1 MSFNL
6 AYITSDN
13 FRAALEWATD
23 LVDKKILANIE
34 QIQSA
39 QRFIDDL
46 KSDKWDF
53 KQEQFDFVIGII
65 EGTITHVQ
73 GQDLEGN
80 DLAHTP
86 LILLRWQKFII
97 VNLFGFFKKNTRLR
111 RFNEALIFLP
121 RKQGKTA
128 FASSLAWAKSI
139 LDRKSGS
146 KVYIV
151 ANSLKQTQESF
162 GFLEKN
168 ISPLKKDF
176 KKLRIRDNNQEHSI
190 LADLGDGSIEVF
202 AIANQEDKLD
212 SLNCNCLILDEIHS
226 WKRAG
231 SKKYTLMKNAMKA
244 YRNKLLIGIST
255 AGDVPNGFLAQRIQT
270 LKKVLNK
277 QIVDDTYNSYF
288 IFLCMAEQD
297 KKGNVLNPITHEI
310 TTIDDPDVLSSVT
323 PSLNQTVTL
332 EELISEAKQAMNEP
346 QLKLEFIAKSL
357 NIFTTADNAYFD
369 IDAFKSSDSKF
380 NWTLDDLTKLPII
393 WYGGADLSKLHDL
406 TAAAIYGTLK
416 NYKYIDSNGNEI
428 IKDIDIAVT
437 HAFFP
442 RVRAIEKAEVDNI
455 PLYEWSEEGWATL
468 SNTPTVSFDDIVK
481 WFISMRELGF
491 KIKEVHFDK
500 KFGRE
505 FFLKMKQAK
514 FKMYDAPQLFIRKS
528 EGFRRIEVK
537 SLNEEFYYL
546 HSRAYEYCVSNVKAI
561 EKTDD
566 MIQFEKVLPNQRID
580 LFDASVFACVA
591 SLEGGEK
598 KAKTANVL
606 K

>member
-1 MSFNL
+1 MDGINSENFKV
-6 AYITSDN
+6 AYK
-13 FRAALEWATD
+13 WAED
-23 LVDKKILANIE
+23 LINGKILANIE
-34 QIQSA
+34 QVQSA

-46 KSDKWDF
+46 ESDKWDF
-53 KQEQFDFVIGII
+53 KQCQFDFAIGLI
-65 EGTITHVQ
+65 EGTIKHIQ
-73 GQDLEGN
+73 GQDLNGN

-86 LILLRWQKFII
+86 LYLLPWQKFII
-97 VNLFGFFKKNTRLR
+97 VNLFGFFNKDTNIR

-128 FASSLAWAKSI
+128 FGSSISFAKSI

-176 KKLRIRDNNQEHSI
+176 KKLRVRDNNQEHSI
-190 LADLGDGSIEVF
+190 LADLGDGSVEIF

-226 WKRAG
+226 WKKAG
-231 SKKYTLMKNAMKA
+231 GKKYTLMKNAMKA

-277 QIVDDTYNSYF
+277 QIIDDTYNSYF
-288 IFLCMAEQD
+288 IFMCMAEQD
-297 KKGNVLNPITHEI
+297 KKGNVLNPVTGEI
-310 TTIDDPDVLSSVT
+310 TTIDDPEVLASVT

-332 EELISEAKQAMNEP
+332 DELISDAKQAINEP
-346 QLKLEFIAKSL
+346 QLKSEFISKSL

-369 IDAFKSSDSKF
+369 LDSFKSSDSQF
-380 NWTLDDLTKLPII
+380 DWTLEELTKLPIT

-406 TAAAIYGTLK
+406 TASALYGTLK
-416 NYKYIDSNGNEI
+416 DHKYTNQVGVEVV
-428 IKDIDIAVT
+428 KDIDIAIT

-455 PLYEWSEEGWATL
+455 PLYEWEQEEWATL
-468 SNTPTVSFDDIVK
+468 SNTQTVLYDDIVK

-505 FFLKMKQAK
+505 FFLKMKKAK

-537 SLNEEFYYL
+537 ALNEEFYYL
-546 HSRAYEYCVSNVKAI
+546 HSRAYEYCISNVKAI

-591 SLEGGEK
+591 SLEGSEK